1 MKLAMHVIKYNKSM
15 YKFIAR
21 KHKHEIKIKGGEG
34 LVRTCE
40 VYTMPVVQSIH
51 VSLHNKILIKLGG
64 WRI

>member
-1 MKLAMHVIKYNKSM
+1 MHVIKYNKSM
-15 YKFIAR
+15 YKFIAC
-21 KHKHEIKIKGGEG
+21 KHKHESKIKGGI

-40 VYTMPVVQSIH
+40 GYAMPVIQSIH

>member
-1 MKLAMHVIKYNKSM
+1 M
-15 YKFIAR
+15 YKFIAC
-21 KHKHEIKIKGGEG
+21 KHKHESKIKGGI

-40 VYTMPVVQSIH
+40 GYAMPVVQSIH